1 MVLEVADDGYGV
13 DVDAVVRKAQQG
25 GMSVP
30 TVSVIMAMGSALA
43 AVTLL
48 FLKLDKA
55 PPEAVQAEPARSAA
69 GAGRLEGS
77 PAPG

>member
-1 MVLEVADDGYGV
+1 
-13 DVDAVVRKAQQG
+13 
-25 GMSVP
+25 MSVP
-30 TVSVIMAMGSALA
+30 TVSVIMAMGSLLA

-55 PPEAVQAEPARSAA
+55 PPEVVHAEPVRSGA

-77 PAPG
+77 PAAG